1 MQYMLIQYT
10 PTDKMA
16 GSAPDGGI
24 PDAAA
29 WEAYTQMLV
38 GAGVTRGGNGLHPS
52 DTATTVKQRGDKTT
66 VQDGPFIDSKDQL
79 GGYYVIETDTLD
91 EALEYAAKSPAA
103 VSGAVEVRPVYT
115 A

>member
-1 MQYMLIQYT
+1 
-10 PTDKMA
+10 MA
-16 GSAPDGGI
+16 GCAPYGGS

-29 WEAYTQMLV
+29 WEAYTQMHD
-38 GAGVTRGGNGLHPS
+38 GAGVMRGGNGLHPS
-52 DTATTVKQRGDKTT
+52 DTATTVKLRGDKTT